1 MKAKRL
7 LLLLMIGF
15 MTCIHVLVAQSKEEK
30 KELKAKQVKELVEA
44 KDFKITVDRVLP
56 MKGRSRSLTSEYTL
70 TIKNDSVFSHLPYFG
85 QA

>member
-30 KELKAKQVKELVEA
+30 KELKAKQVKEL
-44 KDFKITVDRVLP
+44 
-56 MKGRSRSLTSEYTL
+56 GSER
-70 TIKNDSVFSHLPYFG
+70 F
-85 QA
+85 